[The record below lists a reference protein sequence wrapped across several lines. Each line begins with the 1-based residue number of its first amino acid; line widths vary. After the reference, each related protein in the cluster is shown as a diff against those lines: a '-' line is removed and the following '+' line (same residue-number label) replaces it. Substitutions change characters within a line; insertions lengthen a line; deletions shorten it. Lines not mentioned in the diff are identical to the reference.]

1 MDLSKRYLY
10 AIFITTISSLLVL
23 QIPSIFPHAQAYSA
37 DSTTRI
43 YNLNLGG
50 QIYPISYKIT
60 NATLNNIEG
69 NTSYN
74 GLFFN
79 IAASSSNGSLTVML
93 PRQLMETDCLYQQQ
107 EARPYFVNI
116 DGKEIPLP
124 SVKQTILP
132 VSSDA
137 INSGNNNIIT
147 IDFPPNTKTIAIREY
162 AAFEPSLSSGICVGF
177 ALEKNSNGLILYN
190 GNHNG
195 SNDWSQATVDKNGSS
210 ITFAN
215 PFPSRNEITLEFQL
229 PRDII
234 DAKSTGNTSGAGND
248 APFTVILDGT
258 KQALSREVFS
268 NSTARIVL
276 VDIPAGTKQ
285 ITISGTHVVPEFGMS
300 LLAII
305 MTIGIVGVVGASK
318 ATRRKM
324 L

>member
-1 MDLSKRYLY
+1 MDYSYRHIYT
-10 AIFITTISSLLVL
+10 ASVITTLSLLLLQISSTIHV
-23 QIPSIFPHAQAYSA
+23 QAYSA
-37 DSTTRI
+37 DSTIRV

-79 IAASSSNGSLTVML
+79 IAASSSSGSLTVIL
-93 PRQLMETDCLYQQQ
+93 PKQLMETDCLYQQPQ

-116 DGKEIPLP
+116 DGKEIPLS
-124 SVKQTILP
+124 SVKQAISP
-132 VSSDA
+132 ISSDA
-137 INSGNNNIIT
+137 SNSGNNNIIT

-162 AAFEPSLSSGICVGF
+162 AAFEPSLSSGICIGF

-195 SNDWSQATVDKNGSS
+195 GNDWSQTTVDKNSSS

-215 PFPSRNEITLEFQL
+215 PFPSRSEITLEFHL

-234 DAKSTGNTSGAGND
+234 DAKTTGNTSGAGND
-248 APFTVILDGT
+248 APFTFILDGT
-258 KQALSREVFS
+258 EQALSREVFS

-285 ITISGTHVVPEFGMS
+285 ITILGTHVVPEFGMS

-305 MTIGIVGVVGASK
+305 MTTGVVGASI
-318 ATRRKM
+318 AIRRKM
-324 L
+324 LG